1 MDTMDADVCQLL
13 TDVAVAT
20 ICSSRYFVRH
30 FISASTTSDL
40 NTTLYTLFLDRSIR
54 CPRRSNGQ
62 TILSKMYGCL

>member
-13 TDVAVAT
+13 TNVAVAT
-20 ICSSRYFVRH
+20 ICSSRYFVH
-30 FISASTTSDL
+30 FISESTTSDL

-62 TILSKMYGCL
+62 TILPKMYGCL

>member
-1 MDTMDADVCQLL
+1 MDTMDADVCQLF

-20 ICSSRYFVRH
+20 VCSSRYFVLH

-40 NTTLYTLFLDRSIR
+40 NATLYTLFLDRPIR